1 MIKDGADGAEN
12 QIFFEEEKH
21 MEGSKLL
28 KVSGILMII
37 GGSISLIIAIIAMIG
52 IAVLA
57 AMGGSAALLWLS
69 GIMLLVGAVVEFV
82 GGIIGVKNWNNLE
95 KAQTCM
101 VWGILAI
108 ALCVLSQ
115 ILNLAGGGSF
125 NVVSL
130 ATGLVLPVLYLIGA
144 LQNKKKTA

>member
-1 MIKDGADGAEN
+1 
-12 QIFFEEEKH
+12 

-82 GGIIGVKNWNNLE
+82 GGIIGVKNWNKLE
-95 KAQTCM
+95 KADTCIA
-101 VWGILAI
+101 WGIIVI
-108 ALCVLSQ
+108 ALCIISNVLTVV
-115 ILNLAGGGSF
+115 GGGNFSF
-125 NVVSL
+125 VNL
-130 ATGLVLPVLYLIGA
+130 ITGLVIPVLYLIGGI
-144 LQNKKKTA
+144 QNKKANG